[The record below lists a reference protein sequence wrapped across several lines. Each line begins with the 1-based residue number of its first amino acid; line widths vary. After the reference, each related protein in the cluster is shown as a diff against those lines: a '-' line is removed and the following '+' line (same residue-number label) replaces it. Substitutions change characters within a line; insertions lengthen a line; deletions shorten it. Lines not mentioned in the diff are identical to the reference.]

1 MNKLYIFDSFAMIFR
16 AYFAFQKNP
25 LLNSK
30 GQNVSA
36 ITGFVNTLYEIIT
49 KYQPT
54 HIACAF
60 DSISP
65 TLRHEEFEAYKA
77 NRAET
82 PEDIIFSIPYIKEII
97 KAFNIPVLELD
108 GYEADDIIGTI
119 ALKAEKHQIE
129 THIVTMDKDLGQM
142 VTDKIFIHRPPYMGN
157 PAEVYGVQEIC
168 AKWEIENPRQLIDI
182 LGLMGDAVDNIP
194 GVAGVGEKTAKK
206 LIQEFGSIENIYENL
221 DQVKGKLKDK
231 LQEQKEQAFMSKSL
245 ATVYIDV
252 PIDFDENLFQIKE
265 INKEKLASIFAEL
278 EFKTLGK
285 RILGSDYD
293 MNSISNK
300 STNTTST
307 KSDTNQYDLFA
318 QQDTTQQD
326 DINTENEIPQQNN
339 IHSVEHQYELIDT
352 EEKIKQLVET
362 LAKQSKICFDT
373 ETTSLNTF
381 EAELVGISFSIQA
394 HQAYYIPFSNDFDAT
409 IKILEYFK
417 PILEDS
423 QIIKIGQNIKYDL
436 LVLKKYNIELK
447 GIMWDTMLAHYLMEP
462 DAKHNMDVLAENY
475 LNYSPISITELI
487 GSKGKKQGNMR
498 DVPVEIVKDYA
509 AEDADITYQ
518 LYQKFED
525 NIDNTELN
533 KLFYDVESKL
543 IPVLAEAE
551 FEGVNIDVS
560 FLNQYSKEIGTE
572 ILELQTKIFEISNTT
587 FNIDSPKQLGEVLF
601 DYLKIPYVGK
611 KSKTGQYSTDEETLS
626 KIQDKHPIV
635 EYLLNYREYTKLKST
650 YVDAI
655 PNLINPETNRIHTTF
670 NQTIAATGRL
680 SSINPNL
687 QNIPIRTERGRK
699 IRQAFIPRN
708 ENYELMSADYSQIEL
723 RIVASISG
731 DKNMQQAFQDN
742 LDIHTATASRV
753 FNVALEEVTSE
764 MRRKAKMV
772 NFGIIYGISAFGLAQ
787 RLSISRTEAG
797 ALIEEYFKQYNG
809 IKQYMDN
816 TIAFAQQNEYVETL
830 LKRRRYIRDINS
842 GNYTIRGFAERNA
855 INAPIQGSAA
865 DMIKIAMINIHK
877 QLKVLNLQSKLVLQV
892 HDELLFDV
900 KREEKQILKEMVLNE
915 MKNALPL
922 QVPIEVSCG
931 FGNNWL
937 EAH

>member
-1 MNKLYIFDSFAMIFR
+1 
-16 AYFAFQKNP
+16 
-25 LLNSK
+25 
-30 GQNVSA
+30 
-36 ITGFVNTLYEIIT
+36 
-49 KYQPT
+49 
-54 HIACAF
+54 
-60 DSISP
+60 
-65 TLRHEEFEAYKA
+65 
-77 NRAET
+77 
-82 PEDIIFSIPYIKEII
+82 
-97 KAFNIPVLELD
+97 
-108 GYEADDIIGTI
+108 
-119 ALKAEKHQIE
+119 
-129 THIVTMDKDLGQM
+129 
-142 VTDKIFIHRPPYMGN
+142 
-157 PAEVYGVQEIC
+157 
-168 AKWEIENPRQLIDI
+168 
-182 LGLMGDAVDNIP
+182 
-194 GVAGVGEKTAKK
+194 
-206 LIQEFGSIENIYENL
+206 
-221 DQVKGKLKDK
+221 
-231 LQEQKEQAFMSKSL
+231 
-245 ATVYIDV
+245 
-252 PIDFDENLFQIKE
+252 
-265 INKEKLASIFAEL
+265 
-278 EFKTLGK
+278 
-285 RILGSDYD
+285 
-293 MNSISNK
+293 
-300 STNTTST
+300 
-307 KSDTNQYDLFA
+307 
-318 QQDTTQQD
+318 
-326 DINTENEIPQQNN
+326 
-339 IHSVEHQYELIDT
+339 
-352 EEKIKQLVET
+352 
-362 LAKQSKICFDT
+362 
-373 ETTSLNTF
+373 
-381 EAELVGISFSIQA
+381 
-394 HQAYYIPFSNDFDAT
+394 
-409 IKILEYFK
+409 
-417 PILEDS
+417 
-423 QIIKIGQNIKYDL
+423 
-436 LVLKKYNIELK
+436 
-447 GIMWDTMLAHYLMEP
+447 
-462 DAKHNMDVLAENY
+462 
-475 LNYSPISITELI
+475 
-487 GSKGKKQGNMR
+487 
-498 DVPVEIVKDYA
+498 
-509 AEDADITYQ
+509 
-518 LYQKFED
+518 
-525 NIDNTELN
+525 
-533 KLFYDVESKL
+533 
-543 IPVLAEAE
+543 
-551 FEGVNIDVS
+551 
-560 FLNQYSKEIGTE
+560 
-572 ILELQTKIFEISNTT
+572 
-587 FNIDSPKQLGEVLF
+587 
-601 DYLKIPYVGK
+601 
-611 KSKTGQYSTDEETLS
+611 
-626 KIQDKHPIV
+626 
-635 EYLLNYREYTKLKST
+635 LLNYREYTKLKST

-900 KREEKQILKEMVLNE
+900 KKEEKQILKEMVLNE